1 MTDPIALSPAEL
13 IRRGA
18 AFSRAWRMK
27 EAYADLTA
35 ARKKGGRGSI
45 RRALCGQK
53 VKSKKRR
60 IVVDTLDV
68 MLKGQIQPA
77 DIQYRDGALPVPKE
91 VRRLSPFIERIS
103 ADESYQGAATAAA
116 VRKPGF

>member
-1 MTDPIALSPAEL
+1 
-13 IRRGA
+13 
-18 AFSRAWRMK
+18 
-27 EAYADLTA
+27 
-35 ARKKGGRGSI
+35 
-45 RRALCGQK
+45 
-53 VKSKKRR
+53 
-60 IVVDTLDV
+60 